1 MLNSANFLDGK
12 IGEKVK
18 SESYLMGGFRWKW
31 GKSEVFW
38 GGWGEIC
45 KSEGYFYVFRSLS

>member
-1 MLNSANFLDGK
+1 MLDSTNFLDGK

-18 SESYLMGGFRWKW
+18 SESYLMAGFRWKC